1 MPIPFRIPASPSPGV
16 PAIAMYLLLILLHR
30 EDLLDE
36 VLSGLVEME
45 ITGATVLDGS
55 AMERILAED
64 VPIFAGLLQ
73 AGPGRTSA
81 IIASAKDRSA
91 LDPLIRLLRETG
103 VDFTQPG
110 VGRLFLLPVD
120 FYLGP
125 AGEET
130 T

>member
-1 MPIPFRIPASPSPGV
+1 MHLLF
-16 PAIAMYLLLILLHR
+16 IALNR

-45 ITGATVLDGS
+45 ITGATVLDGT
-55 AMERILAED
+55 AMERILSED

-73 AGPGRTSA
+73 AGPGRSSA
-81 IIASAKDRSA
+81 IAVPVKDRTM
-91 LDPLIRLLRETG
+91 LDPLIRLFRETG

-120 FYLGP
+120 FCLGP
-125 AGEET
+125 DSGEPP
-130 T
+130 

>member
-1 MPIPFRIPASPSPGV
+1 MPIPFRIQASPSPGV

-45 ITGATVLDGS
+45 ITGATVLDGTP
-55 AMERILAED
+55 MERILSED

-73 AGPGRTSA
+73 AGPGRSSA
-81 IIASAKDRSA
+81 IVAPVKDRTL
-91 LDPLIRLLRETG
+91 LDPLIRLFKETG

-120 FYLGP
+120 FCLGP
-125 AGEET
+125 DGGEPP
-130 T
+130 

>member
-1 MPIPFRIPASPSPGV
+1 MH
-16 PAIAMYLLLILLHR
+16 LLLITLYR

-45 ITGATVLDGS
+45 ITGATVLDGT
-55 AMERILAED
+55 AMERILSED

-73 AGPGRTSA
+73 AGPGRSSA
-81 IIASAKDRSA
+81 IIAPLGDLAL
-91 LDPLIRLLRETG
+91 LDPLVRLYGETG

-110 VGRLFLLPVD
+110 VGRLFLLPVE

-125 AGEET
+125 NSERPP
-130 T
+130 